1 MFDSKPE
8 TENSIRTPH
17 SEIRILLWDID
28 GTLMR
33 STRNG
38 AYKEYFASTMEKVYG
53 SRGNLDKISASGMT
67 DTQIMFEALRDEG
80 FTPEKILGAKD
91 DLLKIFRE
99 EMQIVHKRSE
109 NHYEVLEG
117 VREILE
123 ETARNPLFINA
134 LLTGNLSC
142 AAEIKLQT
150 VGLWKY
156 FEGKPNAFGEISHD
170 RREVAKRAGKLFDE
184 FYDFNFK
191 PEQFVVIGDT
201 PNDIACARALGAK
214 AVAVAT
220 GKNHPKEEL
229 TEHKP
234 DVLLDNLKDT
244 KEVLEIFER
253 L

>member
-1 MFDSKPE
+1 MFDSQTIQNPKSKIQ
-8 TENSIRTPH
+8 NQSV
-17 SEIRILLWDID
+17 RILLWDID

-67 DTQIMFEALRDEG
+67 DTQIMLEALRDEG

-99 EMQIVHKRSE
+99 EMQIVHNRSE

-123 ETARNPLFINA
+123 ETARNPRFINA

-156 FEGKPNAFGEISHD
+156 FENKPNAFGEISHD
-170 RREVAKRAGKLFDE
+170 RREVARRAGKLFSE
-184 FYDFNFK
+184 FYDFNFN
-191 PEQFVVIGDT
+191 PEQFIVIGDT

-229 TEHKP
+229 SEHNP

-244 KEVLEIFER
+244 KEILEIFKR

>member
-1 MFDSKPE
+1 MLDSQT
-8 TENSIRTPH
+8 TENPKSKIQN
-17 SEIRILLWDID
+17 SDVRILLWDID
-28 GTLMR
+28 GTLTR
-33 STRNG
+33 SVRQG
-38 AYKEYFASTMEKVYG
+38 EYKEYFAAAMEKVYG
-53 SRGNLDKISASGMT
+53 SRGNLDKIQASGMT

-80 FTPEKILGAKD
+80 FTPEKILGTKD

-99 EMQIVHKRSE
+99 EMLSVHNRSE

-117 VREILE
+117 VSEILE
-123 ETARNPLFINA
+123 ETGKNARFINA

-142 AAEIKLQT
+142 AAEIKLQS

-156 FEGKPNAFGEISHD
+156 FSGKPNAFGEISHD
-170 RREVAKRAGKLFDE
+170 RRELARQAGKLFNE

-191 PEQFVVIGDT
+191 PEQFIVIGDT

-229 TEHKP
+229 AEYKP
-234 DVLLDNLKDT
+234 DFIFEDLKDT
-244 KEVLEIFER
+244 TEVLKVLSSI
-253 L
+253 